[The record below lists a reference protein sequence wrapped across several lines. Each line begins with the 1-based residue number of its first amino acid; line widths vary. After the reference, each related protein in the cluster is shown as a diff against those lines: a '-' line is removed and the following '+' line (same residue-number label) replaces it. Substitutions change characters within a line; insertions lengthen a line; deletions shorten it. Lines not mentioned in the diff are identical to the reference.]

1 MKCPVC
7 SHIEDK
13 VVDSRPVEEGAAI
26 RRRRECLH
34 CKHRFTTYEKLE
46 SLPIFVVKKDGTRE
60 LFSRDKLLNGL
71 TKACQKRPVSMED
84 LDNIVSKIEQH
95 CSGELNRE
103 VQSRE
108 LGEMVMSKLRD
119 LDKVAYV
126 RFASVYREFADV
138 DSFMNEMKQL
148 VDMGRVKESGE
159 SKIE

>member
-46 SLPIFVVKKDGTRE
+46 NLPIFVVKKDGTRE
-60 LFSRDKLLNGL
+60 LFNRDKLLNGL
-71 TKACQKRPVSMED
+71 TKACQKRPVSMEA

-103 VQSRE
+103 VKSRE
-108 LGEMVMSKLRD
+108 IGEMVMSMLRD
-119 LDKVAYV
+119 VDKVAYV

-138 DSFMNEMKQL
+138 DSFMDEMKQL
-148 VDMGRVKESGE
+148 VDLGRVKDKGE
-159 SKIE
+159 HKED

>member
-46 SLPIFVVKKDGTRE
+46 NLPIYVVKKDGTRE
-60 LFSRDKLLNGL
+60 LFSRDKLLSGL
-71 TKACQKRPVSMED
+71 TKACQKRPVAMED
-84 LDNIVSKIEQH
+84 LDNIASQIEQH

-103 VQSRE
+103 VATRDI
-108 LGEMVMSKLRD
+108 GEMVMAKLRD

-138 DSFMNEMKQL
+138 DSFMDEMKQL
-148 VDMGRVKESGE
+148 VEINRTKENE
-159 SKIE
+159 HA

>member
-34 CKHRFTTYEKLE
+34 CKYRFTTYEKLE
-46 SLPIFVVKKDGTRE
+46 SLPIYVVKKDGTRE
-60 LFSRDKLLNGL
+60 LFSRDKLLSGL
-71 TKACQKRPVSMED
+71 TKACQKRPVAMED
-84 LDNIVSKIEQH
+84 LDNIASQIEQH

-103 VQSRE
+103 VATRDI
-108 LGEMVMSKLRD
+108 GEMVMARLRD

-138 DSFMNEMKQL
+138 DSFMDEMKQL
-148 VDMGRVKESGE
+148 VETNR
-159 SKIE
+159 SKDNE